1 MILKLSSTKIKILS
15 LVCLLGVLTS
25 CAATQKSDNNPLLRK
40 FQWFSYVE
48 GGDFRGSCETDRYR
62 MIYNAVYTEQVR
74 IYDVTAGSSSGT
86 LHTRII
92 NTANVKDLE
101 SVETWQK
108 IFKPWQG
115 TSIDTTLTSDELSG
129 LVNDLE
135 NVGAFTSPNA
145 GEELSS
151 KGFYWTIAACHN
163 GQYHFT
169 GFAWPSEKW
178 ATLSFSDRLFAL
190 DTTGLAVNPPRKTFT
205 SRRFGKPQ
213 LPGGHAQ
220 PEFHLKVGENGLAGV
235 GSLF

>member
-1 MILKLSSTKIKILS
+1 MILKLLTSKIKVLS
-15 LVCLLGVLTS
+15 LACLLGVLTA
-25 CAATQKSDNNPLLRK
+25 CAATQGSDSNPFLRK

-48 GGDFRGSCETDRYR
+48 GGDFRESCKTDRYR
-62 MIYNAVYTEQVR
+62 MIYTAVYTEQVR
-74 IYDVTAGSSSGT
+74 IYDVTAEPSSGT

-101 SVETWQK
+101 SVETWQTLL
-108 IFKPWQG
+108 KPWRG
-115 TSIDTTLTSDELSG
+115 TSIDTTLSPDELSG
-129 LVNDLE
+129 LVDDLE
-135 NVGAFTSPNA
+135 SVGVFGSPNA

-151 KGFYWTIAACHN
+151 KGFSWTIAACHN

-169 GFAWPSEKW
+169 GFAWPSDKW

-190 DTTGLAVNPPRKTFT
+190 DTTRLAVNPPRKTFT

-220 PEFHLKVGENGLAGV
+220 PEFHMKVGKNGLAGS
-235 GSLF
+235 GALF